1 MKITELINE
10 LRKTLAKEGD
20 IEVTCTATTLE
31 GDVQSSILPDV
42 WESTVQHLVIRDGGT
57 FGFKRVRLYL

>member
-42 WESTVQHLVIRDGGT
+42 WESTV
-57 FGFKRVRLYL
+57 